1 MKISNQNTQCLTKK
15 GILIWITIW
24 ITTLLLLPFL
34 TLAGED
40 NHDTGLV
47 VLSDTMASVSGI
59 ETLTVTAGQLHNL
72 ATLFGDITTDPGS
85 LSHIRARFDGVISDV
100 TVNLGDKVKS
110 GDTLAMVESNESLKR
125 YQVSSPFT
133 GTIIGRHANTGELS
147 NGQILFSIA
156 NYDDVWAQLKIFPQ
170 QRASVKSG
178 QKVWLSNTGF
188 IQESAISHTTPSHEG
203 KPYTLAFVK
212 LNNTDGNWP
221 VGALIKAQIK
231 TATNDVPLLIPKS
244 AIQQY
249 KRKKVVF
256 VKQGNEY
263 RPRPITLGLSD
274 NENVEVLQGLLKGE
288 LIVSQNS
295 YLIKADLEKSEAG
308 HDH

>member
-1 MKISNQNTQCLTKK
+1 VKTSNQNTHYLTKK
-15 GILIWITIW
+15 EIFIWITM
-24 ITTLLLLPFL
+24 LLLLPVL
-34 TLAGED
+34 TFASEN
-40 NHDTGLV
+40 NHNKDV
-47 VLSDTMASVSGI
+47 VVISETVASASGI
-59 ETLTVTAGQLHNL
+59 ETLAVSAGQLHNL
-72 ATLFGDITTDPGS
+72 TTLFGDITADPGS

-100 TVNLGDKVKS
+100 TVNLGDNVKL

-147 NGQILFSIA
+147 NGQVLFSIA

-170 QRASVKSG
+170 QRAVIKSG
-178 QKVWLSNTGF
+178 QRVWLNNAGF
-188 IQESAISHTTPSHEG
+188 VQESLISHTAPSPEG

-212 LNNTDGNWP
+212 LSNTDGNWP
-221 VGALIKAQIK
+221 VGALTQAQIK
-231 TATNDVPLLIPKS
+231 TATTDVPLLVPKS

-249 KRKKVVF
+249 RRQKVVF
-256 VKQGNEY
+256 IKQGNEY
-263 RPRPITLGLSD
+263 HPRPITLGLSD

>member
-1 MKISNQNTQCLTKK
+1 M
-15 GILIWITIW
+15 
-24 ITTLLLLPFL
+24 
-34 TLAGED
+34 TLASEG
-40 NHDTGLV
+40 NHKTDV
-47 VLSDTMASVSGI
+47 VVISDTMASASGI
-59 ETLTVTAGQLHNL
+59 ETVPVSAGQVHSL
-72 ATLFGDITTDPGS
+72 AILFGNITTDPGS

-100 TVNLGDKVKS
+100 TVNLGDKVQS

-125 YQVSSPFT
+125 YQVNSPFS

-147 NGQILFSIA
+147 NGQILFSVA

-170 QRASVKSG
+170 QRAAIQSG
-178 QKVWLSNTGF
+178 QKVWLNNAGF
-188 IQESAISHTTPSHEG
+188 IQQSSVSHTAPSPEG

-212 LNNTDGNWP
+212 LSNTDGNWP
-221 VGALIKAQIK
+221 VGALTQAQIK
-231 TATNDVPLLIPKS
+231 TATKDVALLIPKS

-256 VKQGNEY
+256 VKIGNEY
-263 RPRPITLGLSD
+263 HPRPIILGLRDS
-274 NENVEVLQGLLKGE
+274 ENVEVLQGLLKDE